1 MNVIAS
7 NIPMRYDPLT
17 ESSVPTIDL
26 SSAARY
32 GKIKV
37 LVPDYPCDR
46 DSALDPVRDGMASY
60 DPEDLLI
67 VSGEMSPILFALAF
81 TLAADTH
88 NVVKCLLWD
97 KDNRC
102 YELVEMTL

>member
-7 NIPMRYDPLT
+7 SIPMRYDPLT
-17 ESSVPTIDL
+17 ESRVPTIDL

-46 DSALDPVRDGMASY
+46 DSALDAVRDGMASY
-60 DPEDLLI
+60 DPEDLL
-67 VSGEMSPILFALAF
+67 VASGDPILFALAF

-88 NVVKCLLWD
+88 SVVKCLLWD
-97 KDNRC
+97 KGNRC
-102 YELVEMTL
+102 YELVEVTL